1 MRSPYANIKNKSP
14 RLISNQHNIKGPNKE
29 KELRNQ
35 NEKKKKA
42 KHFCNLQWLQY
53 FTNTFHFFKILI
65 SFFLATIDY
74 SFL

>member
-14 RLISNQHNIKGPNKE
+14 RLISNQHNIKGSNKE

-35 NEKKKKA
+35 NEKKKK
-42 KHFCNLQWLQY
+42 HFCNLQRLQD
-53 FTNTFHFFKILI
+53 FTNTFHFLKILI
-65 SFFLATIDY
+65 SSFLATIDY

>member
-35 NEKKKKA
+35 NEKKKKKQNIFA
-42 KHFCNLQWLQY
+42 IYNGY
-53 FTNTFHFFKILI
+53 NTLLI
-65 SFFLATIDY
+65 PFIFLK
-74 SFL
+74 F

>member
-35 NEKKKKA
+35 NEKKKKQNIFA
-42 KHFCNLQWLQY
+42 IYNGY
-53 FTNTFHFFKILI
+53 NTLLI
-65 SFFLATIDY
+65 PFIFLK
-74 SFL
+74 F